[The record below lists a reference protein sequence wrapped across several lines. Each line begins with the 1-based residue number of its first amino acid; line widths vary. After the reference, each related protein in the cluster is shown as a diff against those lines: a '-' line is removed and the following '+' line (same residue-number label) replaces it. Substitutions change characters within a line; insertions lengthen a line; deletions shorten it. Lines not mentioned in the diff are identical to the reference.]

1 MHITF
6 GWGFDTARW
15 FDPATAT
22 STATSTTTATT
33 CSGNLGSVT
42 VGPNQF
48 TDILATR
55 LALSAPECD
64 APVRIAAYR
73 SVLARVLET
82 RDPHSWPVASF
93 RADPWTVARELLSWR
108 DQLVAAGWDASAAD
122 TDAPH
127 RLQLLSA
134 VEQVLS
140 GEPGW
145 SPGPADVLREVD
157 RTLSH
162 LVDTGDPWPL
172 GIDRVDLDGHL
183 DELPPVWRRITGNLR
198 QLGVD
203 LGELR
208 APEPLE
214 DLTLITS
221 DTVWDA
227 APVAA
232 AHLAGLSAETIRHT
246 VIAGTS
252 TALLDRELQR
262 IGRPALGVTER
273 RASAYAQVVPL
284 YLRAMTTPH
293 DIHALVDLL
302 NTSVTVDDTTTPLI
316 PGPLRRRLVDA
327 LNQQP
332 GVGGPAWEDAVTDAL
347 AASTDRP
354 STAEKI
360 RDFDTLIRHRPL
372 SDDNGFDTA
381 EVALHLEWLQRQFT
395 SQGRGQSASS
405 DVGSRIAPLRELVVG
420 LGERISARELDQVI
434 AEFTGTGGVSV
445 HASADASTDVVTDPA
460 RLGVGGAPVVWWL
473 PVDDTAT
480 PRDRA
485 RPDEVEWLAGHG
497 VVLPDPEA
505 DARRVLD
512 SQLRALRRR
521 RRVTALTV
529 DTVNGEPA
537 PHHPA
542 LTFLVDDLH
551 QQGREPRIVPGDLP
565 EGHRTVPGP
574 VTIDVP
580 DPVSRSL
587 APGDHL
593 LPTRISFSQW
603 EKLLVH
609 PLEWLL
615 ERRLGIRAGGL
626 ATIPTG
632 NQMVGTWL
640 HTVVENIVNRHLAD
654 AADADAAVTVPADH
668 AEIAAELRRL
678 LPWYAAELL
687 MPGRSRE
694 LGTTLALAEQSIAGL
709 FTTLTDA
716 GIRIRAVEASFT
728 TTVTGSHGAGGD
740 LELGGLRDMDV
751 VMPDGTPGVI
761 DLKYTFARK
770 KYRDAVQDGTALQLA
785 VYAASVADEHGLQRL
800 ADVPVAYFN
809 LRDNRLDTTDGRFG
823 AAETLTVDPSGTGAA
838 DADELWD
845 RAVTGLN
852 RILDDLRAGRVT
864 DLGNLVVQEAWQAW
878 EAPKRGFSP
887 DSPYDDDTT
896 AAYAAALR
904 DARSTGFFPEKNAV
918 YTDYPLITGAEGDFS

>member
-15 FDPATAT
+15 FDPAT
-22 STATSTTTATT
+22 STTTG
-33 CSGNLGSVT
+33 SGNLGSVT

-48 TDILATR
+48 ADILATR

-73 SVLARVLET
+73 GVLARVLAAQ
-82 RDPHSWPVASF
+82 DQHSWPVASF
-93 RADPWTVARELLSWR
+93 RADPWTVSRELLAWR
-108 DQLVAAGWDASAAD
+108 DQLVASSWDTSATGA
-122 TDAPH
+122 DAPH
-127 RLQLLSA
+127 RLQVLSR
-134 VEQVLS
+134 VEQALAD
-140 GEPGW
+140 EPGW

-157 RTLSH
+157 RTLADLVGTGDTSDT
-162 LVDTGDPWPL
+162 VDTGEPWPL
-172 GIDRVDLDGHL
+172 GIDRVDIDGHL
-183 DELPPVWRRITGNLR
+183 DNLPPVWRRITGNLSE
-198 QLGVD
+198 LGVD
-203 LGELR
+203 LGELP

-232 AHLAGLSAETIRHT
+232 AHLAGLSGERIRHT

-262 IGRPALGVTER
+262 IGRPALGVAER
-273 RASAYAQVVPL
+273 QASAYAQVIPL

-302 NTSVTVDDTTTPLI
+302 NTGVTVDGTTTTLV

-332 GVGGPAWEDAVTDAL
+332 GVGGPAWDAAVSDAL
-347 AASTDRP
+347 ADCSDRP
-354 STAEKI
+354 ATAEKI
-360 RDFDTLIRHRPL
+360 RDFDTLVRHRPL
-372 SDDNGFDTA
+372 SVDDGFDTA

-405 DVGSRIAPLRELVVG
+405 GIGSRIAPLRELIVG
-420 LGERISARELDQVI
+420 LGARISARELDQVI
-434 AEFTGTGGVSV
+434 AEFTSTGGVGV
-445 HASADASTDVVTDPA
+445 QASADAYSDVVTDPA
-460 RLGVGGAPVVWWL
+460 QLGVGSAPAVWWL
-473 PVDDTAT
+473 PADDGTA
-480 PRDRA
+480 PRDRV
-485 RPDEVEWLAGHG
+485 RPDEAKWLADHG

-521 RRVTALTV
+521 RHVTALTV
-529 DTVNGEPA
+529 ETVNGEPA
-537 PHHPA
+537 AQHPA

-551 QQGREPRIVPGDLP
+551 RQGREPHVVPGDLP

-587 APGDHL
+587 TPGDHL

-626 ATIPTG
+626 ATVPTG

-654 AADADAAVTVPADH
+654 TADAALTVPADH

-728 TTVTGSHGAGGD
+728 TSVNGSHGAEGD
-740 LELGGLRDMDV
+740 LELAGLRDMDV

-838 DADELWD
+838 EADELWD
-845 RAVTGLN
+845 RAVAGLN
-852 RILDDLRAGRVT
+852 RILDDVRTGRVT
-864 DLGNLVVQEAWQAW
+864 DLGNLVVQREWQDW
-878 EAPKRGFSP
+878 EAPKRGSSP
-887 DSPYDDDTT
+887 TSPYDDDTT
-896 AAYAAALR
+896 AAYTAALR